1 MFVGLRSSVFFY
13 SPLGHEFHH
22 MNILF
27 GKKKTGKTE
36 YASVNEVWIKL
47 LDGWQVM
54 WVLKKEQAFRKDQYL
69 TKSVKEQALYK
80 RYYVFCG
87 ELLLQGEGTAT
98 YGLYRYVL

>member
-1 MFVGLRSSVFFY
+1 
-13 SPLGHEFHH
+13 

-27 GKKKTGKTE
+27 EKKKTGKTE

-54 WVLKKEQAFRKDQYL
+54 CQGLKKRTSIQKDQYL

-87 ELLLQGEGTAT
+87 GLLPQGEGTAT